1 MDNKITYPFEFKELL
16 LTDKALDV
24 LGFSEY
30 WAGSGDFGE
39 RSFGIQGVELFRL
52 VEIDE
57 SDDPESGYGYGEP
70 EYSSCH
76 YGSPFNS
83 KNSLSRI
90 YFLHE
95 LYESIAE
102 VTPTLLEMFVEKT
115 KQKGVNMYPYIKSW
129 IDYKEKIKSNG

>member
-30 WAGSGDFGE
+30 WAGSGEFGE
-39 RSFGIQGVELFRL
+39 RGFGIQRVELYRI
-52 VEIDE
+52 VEHDE
-57 SDDPESGYGYGEP
+57 TSDPECGYGSDEP
-70 EYSSCH
+70 EYSTCH
-76 YGSPFNS
+76 YSTPF
-83 KNSLSRI
+83 KAKTFGRI

-129 IDYKEKIKSNG
+129 INYKEKIKSNG